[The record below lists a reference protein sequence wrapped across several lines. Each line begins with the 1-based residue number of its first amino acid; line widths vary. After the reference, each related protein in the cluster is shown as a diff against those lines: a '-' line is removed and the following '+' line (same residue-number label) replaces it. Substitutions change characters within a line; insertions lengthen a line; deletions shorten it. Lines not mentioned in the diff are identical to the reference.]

1 MLKIKIYGDVDKLE
15 QETEYVRIERKIG
28 DKTCIV
34 VPKSD
39 EVYFLDTEDNERWIL
54 LAAARAPFSKEITVY
69 DSLDYLINDL
79 INHGIT
85 SDDIV
90 VTDLENVNIDI
101 NVHLQGKI

>member
-15 QETEYVRIERKIG
+15 QETEYARIERKIG
-28 DKTCIV
+28 AETCIV

-39 EVYFLDTEDNERWIL
+39 EIYFLDTEDNERWIL
-54 LAAARAPFSKEITVY
+54 LAVARAPFSKEITVY

-79 INHGIT
+79 INREIT

-90 VTDLENVNIDI
+90 ITGLENINID
-101 NVHLQGKI
+101 VHAHLQG

>member
-15 QETEYVRIERKIG
+15 QETEFARIERKIG
-28 DKTCIV
+28 DETCII

-39 EVYFLDTEDNERWIL
+39 EIYFLDTEDNERWIL
-54 LAAARAPFSKEITVY
+54 LAVAQAPFSKEITVY

-79 INHGIT
+79 INHEIT

-90 VTDLENVNIDI
+90 VTDLENINIDI
-101 NVHLQGKI
+101 HAHLQG

>member
-15 QETEYVRIERKIG
+15 EETEFARIERKIG
-28 DKTCIV
+28 DETCII

-39 EVYFLDTEDNERWIL
+39 EIYFLDTEDSKRWIL
-54 LAAARAPFSKEITVY
+54 LAVARAPFSKEITVY

-85 SDDIV
+85 SNDIV

-101 NVHLQGKI
+101 NAHLQG

>member
-15 QETEYVRIERKIG
+15 QETEFARIERKIG
-28 DKTCIV
+28 AETCIV

-39 EVYFLDTEDNERWIL
+39 EVYFLDTVDSERWIL
-54 LAAARAPFSKEITVY
+54 FAVAQPPFSKEITVY
-69 DSLDYLINDL
+69 DGLDYLINDL

-101 NVHLQGKI
+101 NVHLQG

>member
-15 QETEYVRIERKIG
+15 QETEYARIERKIG
-28 DKTCIV
+28 VETCIV

-39 EVYFLDTEDNERWIL
+39 EIYFLDTEDNERWIL
-54 LAAARAPFSKEITVY
+54 LAVAQTPFSKEITVY
-69 DSLDYLINDL
+69 DGLDYLINDL

-90 VTDLENVNIDI
+90 VTDLENANIDI
-101 NVHLQGKI
+101 NVHLQG